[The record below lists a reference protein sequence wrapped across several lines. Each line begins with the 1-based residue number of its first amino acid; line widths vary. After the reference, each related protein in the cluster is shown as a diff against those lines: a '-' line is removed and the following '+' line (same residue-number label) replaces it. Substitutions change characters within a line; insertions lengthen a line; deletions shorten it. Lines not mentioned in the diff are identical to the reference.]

1 MSTLTGFTLTGFI
14 LFIIWFVVFVGFCV
28 LAFKIDRVIESKK
41 YGLDEEKRNYLYS
54 DIQRKMFGILSGT
67 ITVILFVVGLFHP
80 LLITYPAMFGTV
92 PATRLDDGTI
102 RELPFGAIDL
112 IYGFNKVSRL
122 APELQCNSNYYFY
135 INGTIRF
142 ELSGPPWPWAVHL
155 KRVDG
160 YKSYAKY
167 WKDDD
172 VCTEV
177 RTVFL
182 EEVRRQFSGSDV
194 SLTWSSREAYDK
206 KEEEIREHL
215 SEALRNKFLPDG
227 IKFQK
232 VNF

>member
-1 MSTLTGFTLTGFI
+1 MSTLTGFI

-92 PATRLDDGTI
+92 PATRTSDGTY
-102 RELPFGAIDL
+102 LYFPYGAIYPIHKNVIRMDS
-112 IYGFNKVSRL
+112 NEVMT
-122 APELQCNSNYYFY
+122 CNARPDVF
-135 INGTIRF
+135 INGGTLQI
-142 ELSGPPWPWAVHL
+142 ELHSPWPWNVSF
-155 KRVDG
+155 RRDG
-160 YKSYAKY
+160 YRSYAKY
-167 WKDDD
+167 WQTSDFCAA
-172 VCTEV
+172 VNPV
-177 RTVFL
+177 LL